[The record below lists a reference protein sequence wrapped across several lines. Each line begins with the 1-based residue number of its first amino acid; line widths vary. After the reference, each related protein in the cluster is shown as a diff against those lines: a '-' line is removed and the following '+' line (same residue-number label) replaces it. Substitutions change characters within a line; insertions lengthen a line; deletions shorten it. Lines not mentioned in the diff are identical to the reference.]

1 MIKKLKARW
10 LKNFL
15 KILEDLNV
23 SQPLLDILRK
33 SHILSEETVTL
44 VAMINFS
51 KVLLIL
57 ISAID
62 QTI

>member
-23 SQPLLDILRK
+23 SQLLLDILRK

-57 ISAID
+57 ISAKD

>member
-15 KILEDLNV
+15 KILEDRNV
-23 SQPLLDILRK
+23 SQPLLDTLRK

-57 ISAID
+57 ISAKD

>member
-1 MIKKLKARW
+1 M
-10 LKNFL
+10 
-15 KILEDLNV
+15 ILEDRNV

-57 ISAID
+57 ISAKD

>member
-15 KILEDLNV
+15 KILEDRNV

>member
-15 KILEDLNV
+15 KILEDRNV

-57 ISAID
+57 ISAKD